1 MGLVVSAWLAVA
13 QIESG
18 ETTSGEAN
26 PQAIADSVDRIP
38 GSDSGRTKQSLD
50 DAIDFARAHRQSLQ
64 HVSDYTAIFSMAE
77 VVDGRVISHTMDLKF
92 RRQPFSV
99 YARCHAKRQPAREV
113 IYVAGKNDDKLL
125 IHEGGLKALVTMRL
139 KPDDPRV
146 MAENRYPIT
155 EIGMAKMLDTVLAIW
170 ERERNIDRE
179 NAEVT
184 FSSSARLAG
193 TPCEEIQ
200 ITRRQRHPGL
210 KFHATRLLFDK
221 KTGFPVEVEQYDWPE
236 QAGEQAPLVEHY
248 TYTEIKTNA
257 GLTDADFDPGNPGY
271 RFGSATLP

>member
-1 MGLVVSAWLAVA
+1 MELENARPRRTENEIMRILSRSIPGITLPYGWGPIGAAVGLVVSAWLAVA

-64 HVSDYTAIFSMAE
+64 QVSDYTAIFSMTE
-77 VVDGRVISHTMDLKF
+77 VVDGRVISHAMDLKF

-125 IHEGGLKALVTMRL
+125 IHEGGLR
-139 KPDDPRV
+139 R
-146 MAENRYPIT
+146 
-155 EIGMAKMLDTVLAIW
+155 
-170 ERERNIDRE
+170 
-179 NAEVT
+179 
-184 FSSSARLAG
+184 SSR
-193 TPCEEIQ
+193 
-200 ITRRQRHPGL
+200 
-210 KFHATRLLFDK
+210 
-221 KTGFPVEVEQYDWPE
+221 
-236 QAGEQAPLVEHY
+236 
-248 TYTEIKTNA
+248 
-257 GLTDADFDPGNPGY
+257 
-271 RFGSATLP
+271 